1 MSGADGVSV
10 IDVSES
16 FPAEEEK
23 REYPIDVTDEAGVN
37 VIKQNVRSAPLHV
50 NRTSFASSAVP
61 KAFLTEEDSTSG
73 WMVTLPDSNEVDST
87 S

>member
-1 MSGADGVSV
+1 MSGVDGVSV
-10 IDVSES
+10 IDVSDS

-50 NRTSFASSAVP
+50 KRTSVSPVEVP
-61 KAFLTEEDSTSG
+61 NSFVMGDSPSG
-73 WMVTLPDSNEVDST
+73 WMTRVPDSNEVG
-87 S
+87 